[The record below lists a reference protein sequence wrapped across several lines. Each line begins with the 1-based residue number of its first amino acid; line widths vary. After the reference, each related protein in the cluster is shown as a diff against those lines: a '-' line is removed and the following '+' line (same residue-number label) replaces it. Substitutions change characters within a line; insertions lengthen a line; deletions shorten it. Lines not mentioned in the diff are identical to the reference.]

1 MSQQHAYPPPPPP
14 PPATGSPRADTA
26 PYFSQQR
33 RRLGPEQPPSITTN
47 FLRAQGVGSQAQ
59 TPASALSPGHSAL
72 SYSPATPSVLQPR
85 TPSAGYPDAGHLLD
99 PSRAH
104 LQSPGSPSMAQ
115 QPYNP
120 RQWSGHGS
128 HLAYSQQPSPLSRAT
143 LEVTG
148 MEGMF
153 IVISTMSKL
162 GLVCRTGRMP

>member
-1 MSQQHAYPPPPPP
+1 VILDMSQQHAFPPPPPP
-14 PPATGSPRADTA
+14 PQATGSPRADTA

-72 SYSPATPSVLQPR
+72 SYSSTTPSVLQSR
-85 TPSAGYPDAGHLLD
+85 TPSSAYPDAGHLLD
-99 PSRAH
+99 PSRAY

-128 HLAYSQQPSPLSRAT
+128 HLAYAQQPSPLSRVNA
-143 LEVTG
+143 EVTG
-148 MEGMF
+148 MEGTFVVMF
-153 IVISTMSKL
+153 TV
-162 GLVCRTGRMP
+162 P

>member
-1 MSQQHAYPPPPPP
+1 MSQQHGFPPPPPP
-14 PPATGSPRADTA
+14 PPVAGSPRADTA

-59 TPASALSPGHSAL
+59 TPVSALSPGHSAL
-72 SYSPATPSVLQPR
+72 SYSPATSSVLQTR
-85 TPSAGYPDAGHLLD
+85 TPSSAYPDAHLLD

-128 HLAYSQQPSPLSRAT
+128 HLAYSQQPSPLSRAAV
-143 LEVTG
+143 EVTG
-148 MEGMF
+148 MEGTFSLMF
-153 IVISTMSKL
+153 TVPRL
-162 GLVCRTGRMP
+162 GLVRGTRTMP

>member
-14 PPATGSPRADTA
+14 PPASGSPRADAA

-47 FLRAQGVGSQAQ
+47 FLRAQGIGSQAQ

-128 HLAYSQQPSPLSRAT
+128 HLAYSQQPSPLSRT
-143 LEVTG
+143 TMEVTG
-148 MEGMF
+148 MEGMCSVIF
-153 IVISTMSKL
+153 IVSKL
-162 GLVCRTGRMP
+162 GLVCRTSRML